1 MQREISAVCIPLIA
15 GDIKFLS
22 RCLQGI
28 KNQTRAPQQIHIS
41 VSSCSAIQVDEIRA
55 ILENLGMSVNLH
67 PHSHPLLAGANRN
80 RAAAEAVKA
89 GATLLFFF
97 DVDDIMHTQR
107 IEIITRHFEERK
119 DITGILHRF
128 IFGPKDTIDIDYK
141 TIPWRPFTHMLHE
154 NAFTF
159 IETPNDFKSQRL
171 NPEIYKGAKSS
182 GMNFVM
188 CSAITV
194 RAEFW
199 QAWPYNEEIKI
210 GEDQDFNSRI
220 ADKGFNLSYI
230 PDDLSV
236 YVTTSRTEFDCM
248 CEVCEKLRP
257 IECVPGPIDIEKIIK
272 KRDEIHKRL
281 IYLEQTSKSIKYMTE
296 LLHLRTKVKERINEL
311 APP

>member
-1 MQREISAVCIPLIA
+1 
-15 GDIKFLS
+15 
-22 RCLQGI
+22 
-28 KNQTRAPQQIHIS
+28 
-41 VSSCSAIQVDEIRA
+41 
-55 ILENLGMSVNLH
+55 MSVNLH

-97 DVDDIMHTQR
+97 DVDDIMHMQR

-128 IFGPKDTIDIDYK
+128 IFGPKDTINIDYK
-141 TIPWRPFTHMLHE
+141 KIPWRPFTHSLHE

-159 IETPNDFKSQRL
+159 LETPNDFKSQYL
-171 NPEIYKGAKSS
+171 KPEIYAGAKSS
-182 GMNFVM
+182 GMNFVA

-220 ADKGFNLSYI
+220 AAGGLNLSYI

-248 CEVCEKLRP
+248 CEICEKLRP
-257 IECVPGPIDIEKIIK
+257 VECLPEPINIEEIIK
-272 KRDEIHKRL
+272 KRDEVHKRL
-281 IYLEQTSKSIKYMTE
+281 INLKEISKSMQAIAS
-296 LLHLRTKVKERINEL
+296 LLPVLKNVKERITEL
-311 APP
+311 KSSRD